1 MWKDKCGLFGIY
13 TQKEED
19 LFHLMYLGLS
29 ALQHRGQESAGIAA
43 TDGNSM
49 YLQKGVGLVSEA
61 LHDNEIGQRKE
72 MAAIGHVRYST
83 YGASVLDNAQPLVA
97 KYSGGVIAVAHNGN
111 IVNADT
117 LRERLEY
124 AGSIFQSATDTEII
138 IHLLARLPG
147 KTVEDALMSILKEL
161 KGAYSLL
168 ILTTEKLIAIRDPWG
183 FRPLSIGRLDDKILI
198 ASESCAFDIMGAK
211 PVREIE
217 PGEMVIIDKEGEK
230 SIRFAKSKEHFCTFE
245 FVYFAR
251 PDSRLYGRDV
261 YKVRK
266 SLGEELA
273 REKSIEADVVIPV
286 PDSGTPAALGYAQ
299 ASGIPFDFGIIRNR
313 YVGRTFIQPT
323 QFTRSLG
330 VRIKL
335 NPLPDIVKD
344 KRVIIVDDSI
354 VRGTTSR
361 MIVKMLRD
369 AGAREVHFRISSP
382 PVKFPC
388 FYGIDTPD
396 REKLIASSSNP
407 TDIAKFLGADSVEY
421 LSIDGMVKAIGL
433 PEDKVCLA
441 CFNGK
446 YPVLE

>member
-1 MWKDKCGLFGIY
+1 MLKDKCGLFGIY
-13 TQKEED
+13 TQKKED

-43 TDGNSM
+43 TDGSAM

-61 LHDNEIGQRKE
+61 LRENKIGKRKE
-72 MAAIGHVRYST
+72 LAAIGHVRYST

-97 KYSGGVIAVAHNGN
+97 RYSGGVIAVAHNGN
-111 IVNADT
+111 IVNADN
-117 LRERLEY
+117 LREKLEY
-124 AGSIFQSATDTEII
+124 SGSIFQSATDTEII

-147 KTVEDALMSILKEL
+147 KKIEEALPSVLKEL

-168 ILTTEKLIAIRDPWG
+168 ILTNKKLIAIRDPWG
-183 FRPLSIGRLDDKILI
+183 FRPLAIGELNNRFLV
-198 ASESCAFDIMGAK
+198 ASESCAFDIMGARFI
-211 PVREIE
+211 REIE
-217 PGEMVIIDKEGEK
+217 PGEMVIISKNGEK
-230 SIRFAKSKEHFCTFE
+230 SIKFAKRDEHFCIFE

-251 PDSRLYGRDV
+251 PDSRLHGRDV

-266 SLGEELA
+266 ALGEELA
-273 REKSIEADVVIPV
+273 KEKPVEADVVIPV
-286 PDSGTPAALGYAQ
+286 PDSGTPAALGYAHK
-299 ASGIPFDFGIIRNR
+299 SGIPFDFGIIRNR

-323 QFTRSLG
+323 EFTRSLG

-335 NPLPDIVKD
+335 NPLPDIVND

-369 AGAREVHFRISSP
+369 AGAKEVHFRISSP
-382 PVKFPC
+382 PIKFPC
-388 FYGIDTPD
+388 FYGIDTPN
-396 REKLIASSSNP
+396 REKLIASSSSPN
-407 TDIAKFLGADSVEY
+407 DIAKFLGANSVEY
-421 LSIDGMVKAIGL
+421 LSIEGMVKAIGL
-433 PEDKVCLA
+433 HKDRVCLA